1 MNTENKSE
9 TVLSPVE
16 EKLVRELV
24 LDGREKDSSLLM
36 KSMKILVTKLLLQN
50 NLRKYL
56 IFLQKWTLKLLIRRK
71 KWIL

>member
-9 TVLSPVE
+9 TVLSPAE

-36 KSMKILVTKLLLQN
+36 KSMKTLVTKLLLQN